1 MAGVTVAVASTLGS
15 IWTQSPTTGTLY
27 EFMLIAALTAIG
39 GALGKNT
46 NLIYAVLFYFMYYS
60 ISYNIIF
67 CPVMLCY
74 TAPAYASYH
83 FVTCYGIS
91 HDLMTGYDSVR
102 A

>member
-39 GALGKNT
+39 GALGENE
-46 NLIYAVLFYFMYYS
+46 NLIYAVLFYLMYYS
-60 ISYNIIF
+60 ISY
-67 CPVMLCY
+67 LALSCY
-74 TAPAYASYH
+74 AAPAYASYH